1 MNQPP
6 VGVILAQIGTPDAPS
21 AKAVR
26 PYLKRFL
33 SDRRIIDYHPLLWQ
47 PLLRGIILRT
57 RPRRS
62 AKLYQEIWM
71 KEGSPL
77 LVHSRAQQTALQS
90 LLGSRYQVEL
100 GLAYSEPSMQQAFRK
115 LEAAGITRIIVL
127 PLFPQ
132 YSSTTTASVYEA
144 ASYAAL
150 GRHSRSGQVSKR
162 FVPALRFIEAYHD
175 APDYIL
181 AMKSLLLRKLGELDE
196 EPDYYI
202 LSFHGIP
209 RRYAETGD
217 PYPQQC
223 HETGRLLAEAMNW
236 APERW
241 QISFQSRFGPEKWVG
256 PSTADTLKELSGRG
270 IRRPMIFSPGL
281 VTDCLETLHELA
293 VEGRELFASGGGT
306 AENLT
311 VAPCLNDHPEWIDFL
326 AQMVNRTALGWFP
339 AAEAAE
345 SSTPETFIT

>member
-1 MNQPP
+1 MNQPLI
-6 VGVILAQIGTPDAPS
+6 GVILAQIGTPDAPNS
-21 AKAVR
+21 KAVR
-26 PYLKRFL
+26 PYLRRFL

-47 PLLRGIILRT
+47 PLLHGIILRT
-57 RPRRS
+57 RPGRS

-71 KEGSPL
+71 EEGSPL
-77 LVHSRAQQTALQS
+77 LVYSRKQQASLQQ

-100 GLAYSEPSMQQAFRK
+100 GLAYSKPGMPEAFRR

-144 ASYAAL
+144 ASFAAL
-150 GRHSRSGQVSKR
+150 GRHSSSGQVSKR

-175 APDYIL
+175 APGYIA
-181 AMKSLLLRKLGELDE
+181 AMKSLLLRQIGKLKE

-223 HETGRLLAEAMNW
+223 HETGRLLAEAMGW
-236 APERW
+236 APDRW
-241 QISFQSRFGPEKWVG
+241 QLTFQSRFGPEKWVG
-256 PSTADTLKELSGRG
+256 PSTADTLTGLSGRG
-270 IRRPMIFSPGL
+270 IRRPLVFSPGL

-293 VEGRELFASGGGT
+293 VEGRELYASGGGT
-306 AENLT
+306 AGNLS
-311 VAPCLNDHPEWIDFL
+311 VAPCLNDDSEWMAFL
-326 AQMVNRTALGWFP
+326 SGLVNGTAQGWLQP
-339 AAEAAE
+339 AEAADG
-345 SSTPETFIT
+345 SHLPD

>member
-1 MNQPP
+1 MKQPP
-6 VGVILAQIGTPDAPS
+6 IGVILAQIGTPDAPS

-33 SDRRIIDYHPLLWQ
+33 SDRRIIDYPPLLWQ

-77 LVHSRAQQTALQS
+77 LVHSKAQQAALQS

-100 GLAYSEPSMQQAFRK
+100 GLAYSEPGMEHAFSR
-115 LEAAGITRIIVL
+115 LESSGITRIIVL

-144 ASYAAL
+144 ASFAAL
-150 GRHSRSGQVSKR
+150 GRRSDTGQVSKR
-162 FVPALRFIEAYHD
+162 FVPALRFMEAYYD
-175 APDYIL
+175 APGYIL
-181 AMKSLLLRKLGELDE
+181 AMKAHLLRLLRSMND
-196 EPDYYI
+196 EPDYVL

-223 HETGRLLAEAMNW
+223 LETGRLLAEAMNW
-236 APERW
+236 EPGRW
-241 QISFQSRFGPEKWVG
+241 EVTFQSRFGREEWVG
-256 PSTADTLKELSGRG
+256 PSTAETLKGLAGRG
-270 IRRPMIFSPGL
+270 IRRPLIFSPGL

-293 VEGRELFASGGGT
+293 VEGRELFASGGGA
-306 AENLT
+306 AEKLR
-311 VAPCLNDHPEWIDFL
+311 VAPCLNDNEEWVEFL
-326 AQMVNRTALGWFP
+326 AGVVSGTAQGWLQP
-339 AAEAAE
+339 AAAL
-345 SSTPETFIT
+345 PE